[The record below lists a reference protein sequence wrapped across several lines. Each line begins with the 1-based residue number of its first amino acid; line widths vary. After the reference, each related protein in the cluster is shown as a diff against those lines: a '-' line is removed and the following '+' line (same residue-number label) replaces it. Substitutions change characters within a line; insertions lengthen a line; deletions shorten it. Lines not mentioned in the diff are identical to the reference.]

1 MNNIFELIHTE
12 EIVQRIHKLD
22 IHSQPKWGK
31 MNVAQML
38 AHCSAF
44 QDIAMGNSF
53 PPRSLLGVF
62 VGRMA
67 KSVFYNDK
75 PLPINM
81 STIQSVLI
89 EDKKEFERERANLI
103 QKIKTFQKN
112 GPENCTTHPHPFF
125 GKLTP
130 EQWGKGIFKHLDH
143 HLKQFDV

>member
-1 MNNIFELIHTE
+1 MNNIFDLIHAK
-12 EIVQRIHKLD
+12 EIMQRIDKLNVN
-22 IHSQPKWGK
+22 SRPQWGE
-31 MNVAQML
+31 MDAAQML

-44 QDIAMGNSF
+44 QDIAMRNSF

>member
-12 EIVQRIHKLD
+12 EIVQRIHTLD
-22 IHSQPKWGK
+22 VHSQPKWGK

-67 KSVFYNDK
+67 KSVFY
-75 PLPINM
+75 
-81 STIQSVLI
+81 
-89 EDKKEFERERANLI
+89 
-103 QKIKTFQKN
+103 
-112 GPENCTTHPHPFF
+112 
-125 GKLTP
+125 
-130 EQWGKGIFKHLDH
+130 
-143 HLKQFDV
+143 